1 MTLQAA
7 IDAVTTIRKGNDS
20 AHFQQVHAHAKKQ
33 TEPGKPGFNSTEWS
47 EFFGLNPDLI
57 EPGIFVPDQKGH
69 IDEMSVDITGD
80 KIPGLRI
87 AYHPV
92 PDRVRGALIAL
103 GFSLHLPVSAL

>member
-1 MTLQAA
+1 MTLQTSF
-7 IDAVTTIRKGNDS
+7 DAVTTIRKGNDS

-33 TEPGKPGFNSTEWS
+33 KEAGASDVNSTEWS
-47 EFFGLNPDLI
+47 EFFGLNPDPI

-80 KIPGLRI
+80 KIAGLRI

-103 GFSLHLPVSAL
+103 GFSLNPRVSAL